1 MNKNIK
7 SSNFFASAKKTF
19 KEEITS
25 LSELSKTLDKN
36 KFNEICNEIIKCKG
50 NLVLMGIGK
59 SGNIAA
65 KVSST
70 LSSTGCP
77 SFYLSAAEASH
88 GDLGSL
94 KKKDLLVVLSFSG
107 ETEEVLKIFNSCKN
121 KVNKII
127 SITGNKNSTIA
138 READHHL
145 LLNIRKE
152 ACPLNLAPTSSSTAM
167 LLVGDAIAIALLE
180 AKKFTKE
187 DFALNHPGG
196 KLGKSLL
203 KVKDI
208 MINKNLSPIVHEK
221 SKLKEVIYE
230 VSKKG
235 LGLTLIK
242 NSKNKVCGIFTDGDL
257 RRALNLDLDIKTVE
271 IKEIMTKKYCFVI
284 EDSSVKDA
292 VLNMEKNKI
301 YALVVKNNKKEITG
315 ILRMHDII
323 EAKII

>member
-1 MNKNIK
+1 
-7 SSNFFASAKKTF
+7 
-19 KEEITS
+19 
-25 LSELSKTLDKN
+25 
-36 KFNEICNEIIKCKG
+36 
-50 NLVLMGIGK
+50 
-59 SGNIAA
+59 
-65 KVSST
+65 
-70 LSSTGCP
+70 
-77 SFYLSAAEASH
+77 
-88 GDLGSL
+88 
-94 KKKDLLVVLSFSG
+94 
-107 ETEEVLKIFNSCKN
+107 
-121 KVNKII
+121 
-127 SITGNKNSTIA
+127 
-138 READHHL
+138 
-145 LLNIRKE
+145 
-152 ACPLNLAPTSSSTAM
+152 M

-271 IKEIMTKKYCFVI
+271 IKEIMTKKYCFVV